1 MFSGPH
7 SHALDDKGRTMVPK
21 DFRAYLDHLGERSL
35 VVTYALGAPRR
46 LEVRPAALF
55 GVFQQRFNES
65 TTPPGMARYR
75 EQFREMYFGE
85 AEWIEVDKAGRI
97 LIPADKRRAVKLEER
112 LVFVGM
118 GDERFQIW
126 RPEDREEVFSFC
138 DDHADAIREMLA
150 EGT

>member
-21 DFRAYLDHLGERSL
+21 DFRAHLDSLGERSL
-35 VVTYALGAPRR
+35 VMTYALGAPRR

-55 GVFQQRFNES
+55 SVFQQRFNERP
-65 TTPPGMARYR
+65 TPQGMAHYR

-85 AEWIEVDKAGRI
+85 AEWVEVDKAGRV
-97 LIPADKRRAVKLEER
+97 LIPAEKRRAVGLGDR
-112 LVFVGM
+112 VVFVGM
-118 GDERFQIW
+118 GDERFQLW
-126 RPEDREEVFSFC
+126 RPEDRAKVFTFC
-138 DDHADAIREMLA
+138 DDHSEAIREMLV